1 MNHLIQ
7 EKLLSS
13 KQHGFVNGRSTVTQL
28 LNYLDRATEV
38 IAEGKVVDVIYFD
51 FAKAFDTVPH
61 RRLLHKLESYGIKNE
76 TLAWIRSFLTNRHQV
91 VKVNGVKLEK
101 RKVLSGV
108 PQGSVLG
115 PLLFVLYINDL
126 PEVVR
131 AILYLFADD
140 TKLLKAVTSRQD
152 SILLQNDIN
161 ALEEWSRIWL
171 LRFHP
176 KKCHVLTL
184 GKFDNIRHAHPY
196 QLGDTMLEHVF
207 SEKDLGVIFNSD
219 LSFEEHILAQVRKA
233 NSMVG
238 LIKRSFFH
246 LSPSLFRQLYTT
258 FLRPHLEYAQVVW
271 SPKLRKH
278 SKLLESVQSRAT
290 RIVET
295 CKNHPY
301 TRRLEQIGIP
311 TLEYRRAVNIW

>member
-1 MNHLIQ
+1 M
-7 EKLLSS
+7 
-13 KQHGFVNGRSTVTQL
+13 
-28 LNYLDRATEV
+28 
-38 IAEGKVVDVIYFD
+38 
-51 FAKAFDTVPH
+51 
-61 RRLLHKLESYGIKNE
+61 
-76 TLAWIRSFLTNRHQV
+76 
-91 VKVNGVKLEK
+91 
-101 RKVLSGV
+101 
-108 PQGSVLG
+108 
-115 PLLFVLYINDL
+115 FVLYINDL

-196 QLGDTMLEHVF
+196 QLGDTVLEHVF
-207 SEKDLGVIFNSD
+207 SEKDLGVIFDSN

-246 LSPSLFRQLYTT
+246 LSPSLFCQLYTT
-258 FLRPHLEYAQVVW
+258 FVRPHLEYAQVVW

-278 SKLLESVQSRAT
+278 SKLLEGVQRRAT

-311 TLEYRRAVNIW
+311 TLEYRRAVNDMVEVYKHLHLYDKTTVPERFSPRTRPNRNHSFELERVFAKDGLRGAQTNSFYFRSIKQWNTLPRKVVESPSIAIAVFYC